1 MTKLTEEMVI
11 ARSRQSDLSTVK
23 KLNCWGSE
31 LSDVSIIRRMRGVEV
46 LALSVNKIS
55 SLADFENCQNLQE
68 LYLRRNNIKDL
79 SELAY
84 LQGLPNLKYLWLEEN
99 PCVER
104 AGSGYRAIVLRS
116 LPNLQKL
123 DNIDVTREEL
133 AEATRGPVK
142 RDDVIY
148 EDSAY
153 TEPQPPQNQQQSQYR
168 QQSPMRE
175 QRSPSNQEQYSP
187 AETNQPPSPRY
198 QRDHRGSYN
207 QYDVTMRSPGS
218 DQEASPATG
227 YRERVPIAPS
237 MSTHSM
243 KEYYQSDYQKPQH
256 PPHYRHSQV
265 DLTEWDEHQQQ
276 SGHPVRR
283 NGGGEPPRDSYAYRN
298 GNSNREDWD
307 ENVENRR
314 RESRRSEGRFNDSA
328 SVVSNAVLNH
338 YASYHRRPVN
348 RNANL
353 LSATLCLVKELDYPS
368 LEVVEHAVR
377 CRIDELATD

>member
-283 NGGGEPPRDSYAYRN
+283 NGGGEPPRDPYAYRN